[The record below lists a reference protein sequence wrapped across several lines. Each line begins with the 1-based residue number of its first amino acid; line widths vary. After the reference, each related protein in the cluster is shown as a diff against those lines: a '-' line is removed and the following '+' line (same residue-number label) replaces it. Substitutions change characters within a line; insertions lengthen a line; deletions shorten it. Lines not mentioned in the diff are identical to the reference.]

1 VPIQAAELKAV
12 ITADTSQAESG
23 ISGFGSKLAG
33 LGTAISGGT
42 ALIGT
47 ALAGVGIA
55 GVKMASDL
63 QTSVANISSIKP
75 DIDTSAV
82 FNSLGEISTRVP
94 QSAQSLADGLYNIFS
109 SIDITQGDALKLVET
124 FGKGATAAQ
133 TDVNTF
139 GTAVMGI
146 MNAYGQSVGDAA
158 HDSDVFFNTVKAGV
172 VTGPELAAN
181 LGMVT
186 QSAKGAGIGFDELGA
201 LIVGVTKE
209 GGPAAQNINNLSN
222 LLQKIHTPDATKGFQ
237 ALGIATTDTAGKF
250 RSVTDVMGDLQTRL
264 GTMTEA
270 QRNAYIQKIF
280 PDLQAQTAARVL
292 MGELDSVRT
301 ALQENADGAG
311 STEAAYQKM
320 SQTASAQFQLLK
332 NTGVRVLTQL
342 GAAILPVITPLLVA
356 FNQQLPGA
364 IKAFQAATE
373 GAGGGAGL
381 TKLQTIAFAL
391 GKAFQFV
398 RDSVLTFVQALQ
410 GNWTDA
416 PGIVGF
422 QAALGNLGLFIRN
435 VVIPAV
441 QAFAAWVTGSL
452 IPAIQQAAAF
462 ISANVIPALQQ
473 FSAWF
478 MAVGLPAIQQFAA
491 QVQTFFRDQIV
502 PAIEAV
508 AKTVLPMLAQ
518 AWQTISTEIIPTVV
532 AIATTVKNNFQ
543 AIADFITAH
552 GEAIKNIISGVWTII
567 SATIGN
573 ELNIISNAIALVMNL
588 IQGDWGGAWQN
599 VQNIVTGIWNTMQT
613 LAGVWMDALHA
624 IVGTGMDAIKA
635 LIQTAWDGIKSAAQ
649 SAWDGIQSLIET
661 ALNAIQTTAQ
671 SVWDG
676 IKSAAQSAWDGIKT
690 AASNGLDGIRGV
702 LSDAIGW
709 AASLATSIGSAI
721 VDGMVN
727 GVRGAAGRL
736 AGAARDAVGGALG
749 AAKAFIQPGSP
760 SRLFANEIG
769 IPIAQGIARGIATG
783 AGDISNALTRA
794 TAPQSF
800 AFSTGALGGLTPA
813 GAGASSRGGG
823 ASPVTVTLAPGAVQV
838 YGAAGQSE
846 ESIANRVIDKLSNVF
861 TITGR
866 QYGLSM

>member
-12 ITADTSQAESG
+12 ITADSSQAESS

-33 LGTAISGGT
+33 LGTAITGGT

-55 GVKMASDL
+55 GVKMAADL
-63 QTSVANISSIKP
+63 QQSVANISTIKP

-82 FNSLGEISTRVP
+82 FNSLSEISTRVP

-109 SIDITQGDALKLVET
+109 SINVSQDQALQLVEQ
-124 FGKGATAAQ
+124 FAKGAVGAQ
-133 TDVNTF
+133 TDAQTF
-139 GTAVMGI
+139 GTAVIGV
-146 MNAYGQSVGDAA
+146 MNAYGSSVDDAS
-158 HDSDVFFNTVKAGV
+158 HISDVFFNTVNSGV
-172 VTGPELAAN
+172 VNGQELAAN
-181 LGMVT
+181 LGLVT
-186 QSAKGAGIGFDELGA
+186 QSAKGAGVGFDELGA

-222 LLQKIHTPDATKGFQ
+222 LLLKMHTPDATKNFQ
-237 ALGIATTDTAGKF
+237 ALGIATTDASGNF
-250 RSVTDVMGDLQTRL
+250 RSTIDVMGDLQTRL

-270 QRNAYIQKIF
+270 ERNAYIQKIF
-280 PDLQAQTAARVL
+280 PDVQAQTGARVL
-292 MGELDSVRT
+292 MGELDSVRAAMAQNT
-301 ALQENADGAG
+301 SAAG
-311 STEAAYQKM
+311 SAEAAYRTM

-364 IKAFQAATE
+364 IKAFQAAMA

-398 RDSVLTFVQALQ
+398 RDSVLTFAQALQ

-435 VVIPAV
+435 VVIPAI
-441 QAFAAWVTGSL
+441 QQLAAWVTGSL

-518 AWQTISTEIIPTVV
+518 AWQTISTEIIPTVI

-552 GEAIKNIISGVWTII
+552 GEAIKNIISGVWTVI
-567 SATIGN
+567 STTIGN
-573 ELNIISNAIALVMNL
+573 ELNIITNVIALAMNL
-588 IQGDWGGAWQN
+588 IQGDWSGAWQN
-599 VQNIVTGIWNTMQT
+599 IQNIVTGMWNTMQT

-624 IVGTGMDAIKA
+624 IVGTGMDAIGSLMQSA
-635 LIQTAWDGIKSAAQ
+635 WDGISSAATAAWDGIKS
-649 SAWDGIQSLIET
+649 GIET
-661 ALNAIQTTAQ
+661 ALNAIQTLAQ
-671 SVWDG
+671 SVWDA
-676 IKSAAQSAWDGIKT
+676 IKSAAQTAWDGIKT

-702 LSDAIGW
+702 LSDAAGW
-709 AASLATSIGSAI
+709 AGSLATSIGTAI

-749 AAKAFIQPGSP
+749 AAKNFIDAKSP
-760 SRLFANEIG
+760 SKVFADEVG
-769 IPIAQGIARGIATG
+769 VPISQGIAVGILEG
-783 AGDISNALTRA
+783 ARDIHGALARA

-800 AFSTGALGGLTPA
+800 AFSTGALGGVSA

-846 ESIANRVIDKLSNVF
+846 EAIANRVIAQLSNVF
-861 TITGR
+861 TVTGR